1 MSEYVQ
7 EPYLS
12 ADIYINGDTSRV
24 NIHRKD
30 YGGMEKRIMQ
40 AVAGVDQKDWKPNRT
55 EDGSF
60 VVNGIVFDEARVR
73 KAIVTCSIQSPNEGE
88 GCSESER
95 IILAI
100 IEDWLGR
107 AK

>member
-30 YGGMEKRIMQ
+30 YGAMEKRIMQ
-40 AVAGVDQKDWKPNRT
+40 AVAGVEQKDWKPNRT

-60 VVNGIVFDEARVR
+60 VVNGISFDEARVR
-73 KAIVTCSIQSPNEGE
+73 DAIITCNITPDDSSSDKIL
-88 GCSESER
+88 
-95 IILAI
+95 LAI

>member
-40 AVAGVDQKDWKPNRT
+40 AVAGVAPAPRKT